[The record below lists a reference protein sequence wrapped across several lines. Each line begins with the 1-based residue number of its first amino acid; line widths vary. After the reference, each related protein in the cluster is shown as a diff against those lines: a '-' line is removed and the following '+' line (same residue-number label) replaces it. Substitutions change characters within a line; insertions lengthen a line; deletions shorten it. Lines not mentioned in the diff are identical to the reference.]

1 MGRYNRFSFTF
12 EMIAFA
18 IDLAS
23 YLPLMQARYSYSY
36 ITDTIPLAVTICI

>member
-23 YLPLMQARYSYSY
+23 YLPLMQAIGIAIAISQTLSH
-36 ITDTIPLAVTICI
+36 